1 MNNVKIY
8 HDISVFCDL
17 ETIQGSFCHGIK
29 YNGIQYNHNVK
40 EALYILELY
49 QH

>member
-1 MNNVKIY
+1 MIY
-8 HDISVFCDL
+8 PFCCDL
-17 ETIQGSFCHGIK
+17 ETLQGSFFVME

-49 QH
+49 QHQQDR